1 MVRLHS
7 TEHSQRGGLAPLS
20 AIGARLGSMREH
32 GMLLLHLL
40 LLEMVGSDVGP
51 TQKLRFRNRQAKK
64 KRQKVKRKVKE
75 RSPELSLPSDP
86 AER

>member
-20 AIGARLGSMREH
+20 AIGARLGSMREL
-32 GMLLLHLL
+32 GMLLL

-51 TQKLRFRNRQAKK
+51 TQQLHFRNR
-64 KRQKVKRKVKE
+64 R
-75 RSPELSLPSDP
+75 
-86 AER
+86 AE

>member
-7 TEHSQRGGLAPLS
+7 TEHSQRAPLAPVS
-20 AIGARLGSMREH
+20 AIGARLRSMREL
-32 GMLLLHLL
+32 GMLLLL
-40 LLEMVGSDVGP
+40 LLEMVGSEVGP
-51 TQKLRFRNRQAKK
+51 TQQRHFRNRQAE